1 LTHDD
6 LTQRCQALVDGSIT
20 LNEFKAWFSYHHP
33 VGSAGQ
39 IIPDAEPVIPGE
51 ALSLALAAAPTAPP
65 ELIREEDY
73 HYRSG
78 KLEAKAHRDK
88 SNDIRNALQLSGFKA
103 IQIQRADYGFAYEII
118 ADYQGKR
125 VQRTITRPDIHLVVD
140 LMRDEAE

>member
-39 IIPDAEPVIPGE
+39 IIPDADPVIPGE
-51 ALSLALAAAPTAPP
+51 ALTEALATTSPAPEPDSDP
-65 ELIREEDY
+65 RPL
-73 HYRSG
+73 
-78 KLEAKAHRDK
+78 KDK
-88 SNDIRNALQLSGFKA
+88 SADIKNALQLSGFKA